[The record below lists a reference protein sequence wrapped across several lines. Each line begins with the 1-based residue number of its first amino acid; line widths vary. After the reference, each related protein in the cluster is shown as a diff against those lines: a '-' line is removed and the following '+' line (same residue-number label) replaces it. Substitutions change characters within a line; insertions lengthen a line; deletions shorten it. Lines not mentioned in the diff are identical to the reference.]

1 MIFMEEYEYV
11 SKKEY
16 RPIEIQLEQIIRK
29 VQNIVR
35 LYFSLQAFMIWKNA
49 ADILTSIEYIQ
60 SVDINLIA
68 TEKGIVNDLRRML
81 YVRNQFLKMS
91 NMQ

>member
-1 MIFMEEYEYV
+1 MFYICKLLIIYIIIINNVIMMTMNIKVME
-11 SKKEY
+11 KA
-16 RPIEIQLEQIIRK
+16 
-29 VQNIVR
+29 R

-81 YVRNQFLKMS
+81 YVRN
-91 NMQ
+91 